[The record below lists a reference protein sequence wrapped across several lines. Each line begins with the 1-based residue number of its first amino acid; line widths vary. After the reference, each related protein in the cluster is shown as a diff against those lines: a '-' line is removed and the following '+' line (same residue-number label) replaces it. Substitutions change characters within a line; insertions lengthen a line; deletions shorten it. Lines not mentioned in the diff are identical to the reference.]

1 MIVKVKDLKPN
12 LNNPRYIREEKF
24 EKLKKSIQDFPEMLK
39 LRPVVVDDNMV
50 VLGGNMRLKALTDL
64 GIEEVEVIKAK
75 DLTEEQKAEFIIKD
89 NVGFGEWDWDML
101 ANEWDNEQLTDW
113 GLDVVKYDWDD
124 LDYIDEDVDKPELK
138 SNNKIEIVIPSELID
153 EIDNIKD
160 SLQQY
165 LSENYSGCEVQ

>member
-1 MIVKVKDLKPN
+1 MKVKVKDIKPN
-12 LNNPRYIREEKF
+12 PNNPRYIRDEKF
-24 EKLKKSIQDFPEMLK
+24 EKLKQSIKEFPEMLK
-39 LRPVVVDDNMV
+39 LRPVVVDDNMM

-64 GIEEVEVIKAK
+64 GIEEVEIIKAK
-75 DLTEEQKAEFIIKD
+75 DLTDKQKEEFIIKD

-101 ANEWDNEQLTDW
+101 ANEWDNELLTDW

-124 LDYIDEDVDKPELK
+124 LDYIDEDIDKPELK
-138 SNNKIEIVIPSELID
+138 SNNKIEVVIPSELID